1 MLQQSEIFKTTQL
14 IMEEIKQTIEQFI
27 KGGDRSD
34 TVLLEEIL
42 HENYQNIQDGFFDKP
57 GIFVIPKQEYI
68 GLVQDKTFGGNP
80 RKIIYHSL
88 EQKNNIAYAQV
99 SLESSALRFL
109 SLISCVRENGKWQ
122 VITNIP
128 SIEIK

>member
-1 MLQQSEIFKTTQL
+1 
-14 IMEEIKQTIEQFI
+14 MEQIKQTIEQFI
-27 KGGDRSD
+27 KGGDNSD
-34 TVLLEEIL
+34 TTLLEEIL

-57 GIFVIPKQEYI
+57 GIFIIPKQEYI
-68 GLVQDKTFGGNP
+68 GLVSDKIFGGKP
-80 RKIIYHSL
+80 RQITYHSL

-99 SLESSALRFL
+99 SLESPTLLFS
-109 SLISCVRENGKWQ
+109 SLIACVQENGKWQ

>member
-1 MLQQSEIFKTTQL
+1 
-14 IMEEIKQTIEQFI
+14 MEEIKQTLEQFI

-42 HENYQNIQDGFFDKP
+42 HEKYQNIQDGFFDKP

-68 GLVQDKTFGGNP
+68 GLVRNKIFGGKP
-80 RKIIYHSL
+80 RKITYHSL
-88 EQKNNIAYAQV
+88 EQKNNIAYALV
-99 SLESSALRFL
+99 SLESSALRFS
-109 SLISCVRENGKWQ
+109 SLITCVQENGKWQ